1 MPESI
6 FTTRAIS
13 KDETE
18 GEDIQRRL
26 AINTTLILDSHD
38 DVHMNGI
45 WNQSIKVKRY
55 IILNQEHDRSYEGI
69 ISEGEDVK
77 VSVQTY
83 TWRELGYKYKGDTE
97 VLQYDA
103 NITPDENPYM
113 YAKYK
118 AGKVRN
124 HSVEM
129 GYVRLTMAINDPD
142 YKEEF
147 AEWEKVRPLI
157 VNGKD
162 ADERGYFF
170 PIYEATLNRTNN
182 GIETVVIGSD
192 YYTGGI
198 LLDENVTFS
207 GAMNVNITTI
217 NAATY
222 DILSSDYLLHVTYTT
237 TAAVTSL
244 TLPTAQVIS
253 GRVIII
259 KDANGNAG
267 TNNITVDTQGS
278 ETIDGQATFILNN
291 NYQTVNIYSDGS
303 NWFTK

>member
-1 MPESI
+1 MKHPKFKTQKDLFAWLYANKQSIIATKKATTKWADAVEVDMPESI

-170 PIYEATLNRTNN
+170 PIYAAKP
-182 GIETVVIGSD
+182 
-192 YYTGGI
+192 YGG
-198 LLDENVTFS
+198 
-207 GAMNVNITTI
+207 
-217 NAATY
+217 
-222 DILSSDYLLHVTYTT
+222 
-237 TAAVTSL
+237 AAV
-244 TLPTAQVIS
+244 P
-253 GRVIII
+253 R
-259 KDANGNAG
+259 
-267 TNNITVDTQGS
+267 
-278 ETIDGQATFILNN
+278 
-291 NYQTVNIYSDGS
+291 GS
-303 NWFTK
+303 NFATPVIDIKEPVYITPKQEPPEGTQKSNLFIHLIN